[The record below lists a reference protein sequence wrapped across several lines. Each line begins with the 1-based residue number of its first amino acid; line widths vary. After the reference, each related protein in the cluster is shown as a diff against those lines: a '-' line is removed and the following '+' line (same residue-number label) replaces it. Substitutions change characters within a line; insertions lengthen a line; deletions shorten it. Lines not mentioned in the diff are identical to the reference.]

1 MADLKV
7 DGTEVV
13 VRLSALETM
22 MACRRE
28 LRLPMANLRM
38 VHVEGSPLAGLPLWR
53 FPGLCWPGAFV
64 VGSCRRARL
73 REFAAA
79 YAGKPALVL
88 EAEGAKW
95 DRVVISHP
103 EAVDLAAEI
112 AALLLGRGPG
122 KPGRRG
128 AFPAS
133 LD

>member
-1 MADLKV
+1 MADLEV
-7 DGTEVV
+7 GASEVV

-28 LRLPMANLRM
+28 LRLPVAALRM
-38 VHVEGSPLAGLPLWR
+38 VHVEESPLVGLFLWR
-53 FPGLCWPGAFV
+53 LPGLCWPGAFV
-64 VGSCRRARL
+64 VGSCRRGGR

-79 YAGKPALVL
+79 HAGKPAVVL
-88 EAEGAKW
+88 EAEGARW
-95 DRVVISHP
+95 DRVVVSHP
-103 EAVDLAAEI
+103 QAIDLAAEV

-122 KPGRRG
+122 KPGPRG